1 VKLEIAHARVT
12 ATREAVSPSHN
23 LITRSSRALYPNRL
37 PLSDDNA
44 HAFVCATLL
53 YAQHMPTSQHHD
65 FWFTT
70 SGTETF
76 LTSGTETFITSG
88 GSTILY
94 TPTPTDSKGPTGL
107 SYTSFTPS
115 STDSV
120 PSYPSPPPSRVP
132 STSLSRSSDPVMTS
146 ATPSS
151 TPAFNAVEAGPG
163 RWDRCLCWRHFGG
176 PSHSHRDWPY
186 HLGELVLADSWS
198 SLKEMNLA
206 LVCNSPPSI
215 SADLRRAR
223 MVCTARVSIYPFLV
237 SDIL

>member
-1 VKLEIAHARVT
+1 VVVKLEIAHARVT

-151 TPAFNAVEAGPG
+151 TPAFNAVEAGPV
-163 RWDRCLCWRHFGG
+163 CLGDGIDASAGG
-176 PSHSHRDWPY
+176 
-186 HLGELVLADSWS
+186 VLAVLLIPTVIGLIIWVSWF
-198 SLKEMNLA
+198 LL
-206 LVCNSPPSI
+206 
-215 SADLRRAR
+215 
-223 MVCTARVSIYPFLV
+223 TAGHH
-237 SDIL
+237 

>member
-1 VKLEIAHARVT
+1 MAHARVT

-53 YAQHMPTSQHHD
+53 YAQHMPTSQYHD

-94 TPTPTDSKGPTGL
+94 TPTPTDSRSPTGL

-151 TPAFNAVEAGPG
+151 TPAFNAVEAGPV
-163 RWDRCLCWRHFGG
+163 CLGDGIDASAGG
-176 PSHSHRDWPY
+176 I
-186 HLGELVLADSWS
+186 LAVLLIPTVIGLIIWVSW
-198 SLKEMNLA
+198 
-206 LVCNSPPSI
+206 
-215 SADLRRAR
+215 
-223 MVCTARVSIYPFLV
+223 FLLTV
-237 SDIL
+237 GHH